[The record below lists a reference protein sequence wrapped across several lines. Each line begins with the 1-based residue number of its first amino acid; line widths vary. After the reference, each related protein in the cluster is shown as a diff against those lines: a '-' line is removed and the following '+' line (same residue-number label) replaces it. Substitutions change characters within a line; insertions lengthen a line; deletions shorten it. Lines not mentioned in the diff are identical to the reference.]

1 MHHGNTYAGI
11 AWEDTEYTLHES
23 NNGLLSGGIGCLLEE
38 SNITDPF
45 MKPKCWIGWNK
56 QKTPYPLIALLLTK
70 ETVVYGLYF
79 HIYINESMGAYTSNE
94 ITISADDKVRGKVC
108 APESYYHI
116 PPQGKDFELTFNN
129 ISAKKLTI
137 YLKYAGDWILIRRIK
152 VLLGLHN
159 FCLSCLSN
167 KYTPKFKSSSLCC
180 IYFWS
185 IIIDLKFHLRKAL

>member
-1 MHHGNTYAGI
+1 
-11 AWEDTEYTLHES
+11 
-23 NNGLLSGGIGCLLEE
+23 
-38 SNITDPF
+38 

-79 HIYINESMGAYTSNE
+79 HIYINESMGAYTRNE

-137 YLKYAGDWILIRRIK
+137 HLKYAGDWILIRRIK